1 MEFIDLLSYYDEVL
15 ALWQEYTGEEFCAQP
30 PIMPTSGLKN
40 SLLFVG
46 LNPSFTKGDDTPY
59 TLSQDNRGGHPY
71 FATISRMAER
81 IGMPWSHL
89 DLLCIRET
97 DQRRIRILLR
107 SDKGC
112 TFIQKQIDITLRMI
126 NALNPAAIVICNAL
140 ACRLLDERMHLSD
153 QFDEQIGTPQIHNI
167 PWDLCGMLSGQR
179 ALDKGSRERLIWHI
193 SRNRK

>member
-1 MEFIDLLSYYDEVL
+1 MVIRLKKMGFIDLLSYYDEVL
-15 ALWQEYTGEEFCAQP
+15 ALWQEYTREEFCAQP

-97 DQRRIRILLR
+97 D
-107 SDKGC
+107 
-112 TFIQKQIDITLRMI
+112 
-126 NALNPAAIVICNAL
+126 
-140 ACRLLDERMHLSD
+140 
-153 QFDEQIGTPQIHNI
+153 
-167 PWDLCGMLSGQR
+167 
-179 ALDKGSRERLIWHI
+179 
-193 SRNRK
+193 